1 VTAVYPFAPLGD
13 GMGVSITIQGY
24 QGRLDVG
31 ISACADLLP
40 DVEHLMDL
48 MTAEYA
54 HVCTLASLTGG

>member
-1 VTAVYPFAPLGD
+1 
-13 GMGVSITIQGY
+13 MGVSITIQGY

-54 HVCTLASLTGG
+54 QVCTLASLTGG